1 MIENLNQSTRRLE
14 GKVAIITGASSGIGA
29 ATGRLFA
36 REGASVVLAARR
48 ESELA
53 NLVKEISASGGKAL
67 AVRTDVADGRAVEGL
82 VQRTLDAF
90 GRLDIAFNN
99 AGVEGGLKP
108 LIEYSQEEFERVI
121 ATNLTGV
128 FLCMKYEIPAMLAS
142 PQASMAAGG
151 GAIVNS
157 SSTVGLI
164 AWPGLAAYTAS
175 KHGMVGLTKTAALDY
190 GAKGIR
196 VNAIAPSTV
205 RTERIAGIIAANPK
219 IEEGMRRAIPLGRIA
234 ELEEVAETVLW
245 LCSDGASFI
254 NGVTLPVDGGQIVL

>member
-1 MIENLNQSTRRLE
+1 MVENLNKSSHRLE

-36 REGASVVLAARR
+36 REGAAVVLAARR

-53 NLVKEISASGGKAL
+53 QLAGEISASGGKAL
-67 AVRTDVADGRAVEGL
+67 AVRTDVADGKSVEALVKRAVD
-82 VQRTLDAF
+82 TY
-90 GRLDIAFNN
+90 GRLDMAFNN
-99 AGVEGGLKP
+99 AGVEGGKKP

-121 ATNLTGV
+121 AINLTGV

-142 PQASMAAGG
+142 PRSSIAAGG
-151 GAIVNS
+151 GAIVNT

-175 KHGMVGLTKTAALDY
+175 KHGMVGLTKIAALDY

-205 RTERIAGIIAANPK
+205 RTEKIAGIIAANPQ
-219 IEEGMRRAIPLGRIA
+219 IEEAMRRAIPLGRIA
-234 ELEEVAETVLW
+234 EMEEVAETVLW

-254 NGVTLPVDGGQIVL
+254 NGVTLAVDGGQIVL

>member
-1 MIENLNQSTRRLE
+1 MVENLYKSTQRLE

-36 REGASVVLAARR
+36 RQGASVVLAARR
-48 ESELA
+48 ETELA
-53 NLVKEISASGGKAL
+53 HLAEEISAFGGKAL
-67 AVRTDVADGRAVEGL
+67 AVRTDVADGKSVEAL
-82 VQRTLDAF
+82 VKRTLDTF
-90 GRLDIAFNN
+90 GRLDMAFNN
-99 AGVEGGLKP
+99 AGVESGLKP
-108 LIEYSQEEFERVI
+108 LVEYSEEEFDRVI
-121 ATNLTGV
+121 ATNLKGI
-128 FLCMKYEIPAMLAS
+128 FLCMKYEIPTMLAT
-142 PQASMAAGG
+142 GG
-151 GAIVNS
+151 GAIVNN

-164 AWPGLAAYTAS
+164 AWPGLAPYTAS

-205 RTERIAGIIAANPK
+205 RTEKIAGIITANPK

-245 LCSDGASFI
+245 LCSDAASFI

>member
-1 MIENLNQSTRRLE
+1 MVENLNKSSRRLD

-36 REGASVVLAARR
+36 REGATVVLAARR

-53 NLVKEISASGGKAL
+53 QLAGEISASGGKAL
-67 AVRTDVADGRAVEGL
+67 AVRTDVADGKSVEAL
-82 VQRTLDAF
+82 VQRALDTY
-90 GRLDIAFNN
+90 GRLDLAFNN
-99 AGVEGGLKP
+99 AGVEGGMKP
-108 LIEYSQEEFERVI
+108 LVEYSQEEFERVI
-121 ATNLTGV
+121 AINLTGI
-128 FLCMKYEIPAMLAS
+128 FLCMKYEIPALLAT
-142 PQASMAAGG
+142 GG
-151 GAIVNS
+151 GAIVNT
-157 SSTVGLI
+157 SSTVGVI

-175 KHGMVGLTKTAALDY
+175 KHGMLGLTKTAALDY

-205 RTERIAGIIAANPK
+205 RTEKIAGIIAANPK

-254 NGVTLPVDGGQIVL
+254 NGATLPVDGGQIVL

>member
-1 MIENLNQSTRRLE
+1 MVENHNVSSQRLE

-48 ESELA
+48 KAELSR
-53 NLVKEISASGGKAL
+53 LVKEISASGGKAL
-67 AVRTDVADGRAVEGL
+67 AVKTDVADGKSVEAL
-82 VQRTLDAF
+82 VKRTVDTY
-90 GRLDIAFNN
+90 GRLDLAFNN

-108 LIEYSQEEFERVI
+108 LIDYSQEEFERVI
-121 ATNLTGV
+121 AINLTGI
-128 FLCMKYEIPAMLAS
+128 FLCLKYEIPALLAG
-142 PQASMAAGG
+142 GG
-151 GAIVNS
+151 GAIVNN

-190 GAKGIR
+190 GARGIR

-205 RTERIAGIIAANPK
+205 RTEKIAGIIAANPK

>member
-1 MIENLNQSTRRLE
+1 MVENLHKSSLRLE

-48 ESELA
+48 ETELIHLA
-53 NLVKEISASGGKAL
+53 AEISASGGKAL
-67 AVRTDVADGRAVEGL
+67 AVRTDVADGKSVEAL
-82 VQRTLDAF
+82 IKRTLDTF
-90 GRLDIAFNN
+90 GRLDVAFNN
-99 AGVEGGLKP
+99 AGVESGLKP
-108 LIEYSQEEFERVI
+108 LAEYSQEEFERVI
-121 ATNLTGV
+121 AINLTGI
-128 FLCMKYEIPAMLAS
+128 FLCMKYEIPALL
-142 PQASMAAGG
+142 AAGG
-151 GAIVNS
+151 GAIVNN

-164 AWPGLAAYTAS
+164 AWPGLAPYTAS
-175 KHGMVGLTKTAALDY
+175 KHGMLGLTKTAAVDY
-190 GAKGIR
+190 GAKAIR

-205 RTERIAGIIAANPK
+205 RTEKIAEIIAANPK

-245 LCSDGASFI
+245 LCSDGASYI

>member
-1 MIENLNQSTRRLE
+1 MVANQNKSTHRLE

-36 REGASVVLAARR
+36 REGAWVVLATRR
-48 ESELA
+48 ETELA
-53 NLVKEISASGGKAL
+53 HVVEEITASGGKAL
-67 AVRTDVADGRAVEGL
+67 AARTDVADGKSVEAL
-82 VQRTLDAF
+82 VQRTLDTY
-90 GRLDIAFNN
+90 GRLDLAFNN

-108 LIEYSQEEFERVI
+108 LVEYSQEEFERVI
-121 ATNLTGV
+121 AINLTGI
-128 FLCMKYEIPAMLAS
+128 FLCMKYKIPAMLTS
-142 PQASMAAGG
+142 GG
-151 GAIVNS
+151 GAIVNT

-175 KHGMVGLTKTAALDY
+175 KHGMLGLTKTAALDY

-234 ELEEVAETVLW
+234 ELDEVAETVLW